1 MPATSRPAR
10 SAASQAPRID
20 FGSLIQTQGQALPNR
35 YVLYA
40 GEGWGKTS
48 FAAQMPKPIFIQT
61 RGETGLETLIDA
73 GQLGEVPHFPEVH
86 DWQTLTAAIQWLRDT
101 DHGYRTIVID
111 TLNGAERLLHE
122 MVCHRD
128 YAGDWGD
135 RGFGSYQ
142 KGFEVSL
149 ADLNLLLSALDSL
162 RLDKRMTVVWL
173 AHRRILTVKNPAGAD
188 YDTYQPDVDR
198 RTWACVSKWADV
210 ILYGDM
216 EVIVGEV
223 KEQRKNGEVVGKKG
237 KGVAQARILRCQST
251 PAWVAKNRLGLPA
264 EIEVGNSPAEA
275 WSNFA
280 AAVKAARNQGQEVA
294 A

>member
-1 MPATSRPAR
+1 
-10 SAASQAPRID
+10 
-20 FGSLIQTQGQALPNR
+20 
-35 YVLYA
+35 
-40 GEGWGKTS
+40 
-48 FAAQMPKPIFIQT
+48 MPKPIFIQT

-73 GQLGEVPHFPEVH
+73 GQLGEVPHFPEVT
-86 DWQTLTAAIQWLRDT
+86 DWQTLVAAIQWLRDT

-122 MVCHRD
+122 MVCNRD
-128 YAGDWGD
+128 YSGDWGD

-162 RLDKRMTVVWL
+162 RIDKRMTVVFL

-216 EVIVGEV
+216 EVIVQTDG
-223 KEQRKNGEVVGKKG
+223 KQKKG
-237 KGVAQARILRCQST
+237 KGISQTRLLRCESS
-251 PAWVAKNRLGLPA
+251 PAWTAKNRLGLPQ
-264 EIEVGNSPAEA
+264 EIEVGDSPAEA

-280 AAVKAARNQGQEVA
+280 AAVKAARNQNQNTQEA